1 MRAVA
6 LLLFLY
12 LYVVGIAVEYL
23 GGEFGSLMG
32 GLIYDALY

>member
-12 LYVVGIAVEYL
+12 LYVVVLLEYL